1 MDRRSA
7 LKTVSILMG
16 GALAS
21 GTVASV
27 LTGCNP
33 QENSSDWTARTFDD
47 KQLATLADIVET
59 IMPTTDTPGAK
70 ALNVHQYIDS
80 SLADNFSAEDRKAI
94 VALVDEISAAAQDA
108 HGKAFSKLS
117 GEEQLAIVAEF
128 DKRAFS
134 ADAPKPNTFR
144 TLKSLTVGGYF
155 LTEVGQTQVLQH
167 VAVPGA
173 YNGCVPLAEAGE
185 GRTWAQ

>member
-7 LKTVSILMG
+7 LKAVSILMG

-33 QENSSDWTARTFDD
+33 QENAGDWTARTFDE
-47 KQLATLADIVET
+47 KQLATLADIVEA
-59 IMPTTDTPGAK
+59 ILPTTDTPGAK
-70 ALNVHQYIDS
+70 ALKVHQYIDS
-80 SLADNFSAEDRKAI
+80 SLADNFKPDDQKPILDVVTAI
-94 VALVDEISAAAQDA
+94 EAAAQDA
-108 HGKAFSKLS
+108 YAKPFTKLS
-117 GEEQLAIVAEF
+117 TEEQHLIVADF
-128 DKRAFS
+128 DKAAFGS
-134 ADAPKPNTFR
+134 KPPQPNAFR
-144 TLKSLTVGGYF
+144 TLKSLTIGGYF
-155 LTEVGQTQVLQH
+155 ITEVGQTQVLQH

-173 YNGCVPLAEAGE
+173 YNGCVPLAQAGE